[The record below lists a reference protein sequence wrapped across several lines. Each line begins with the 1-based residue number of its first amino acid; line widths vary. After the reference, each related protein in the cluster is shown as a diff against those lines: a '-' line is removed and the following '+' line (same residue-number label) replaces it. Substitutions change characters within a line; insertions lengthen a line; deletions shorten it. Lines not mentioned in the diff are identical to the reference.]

1 MSSNTILKNFTVLL
15 LLFCFVSCAFAVT
28 TEDSHAVSF
37 PSINVTFEPNDQSVI
52 VDSLPKTSADG
63 TITYRID
70 GYLNYGSERIETF
83 CYNPSF
89 YSYHIPEKQGYIF
102 NWADAE
108 FLLPC
113 SGQYTFTVYV
123 TAIVPNGGPEPT
135 FEKGPKQS
143 ITFYLQKKDESTN
156 WGPGLPVT
164 TVEAYDLGQIQ
175 GKDKTIV
182 KEEETYTWTIKGT
195 DITTVPDGNISLK
208 VTADPQTFQNEGVDT
223 FFGETLSEKF
233 NIEHEGEFG
242 FKATLSYKLGA
253 ENSGRYANLFY
264 VVGDGTFDFMESV
277 LIDENGVAN
286 FSFTHA
292 SDYIVAITDE
302 EYTGQELNPQPEE
315 PIVEEPVEEPTSD
328 ETSSGS
334 FPVIPIVAIAAVLLA
349 GAAVAGALKKKN

>member
-1 MSSNTILKNFTVLL
+1 MSFSIIFKKIAAVLL
-15 LLFCFVSCAFAVT
+15 MICFVFCTVALTAV
-28 TEDSHAVSF
+28 DSYAVSF
-37 PSINVTFEPNDQSVI
+37 PTLNVTFESNDQSVI
-52 VDSLPKTSADG
+52 VDGLPKTSADG
-63 TITYRID
+63 SISYRID

-83 CYNPSF
+83 CYNPNF
-89 YSYHIPEKQGYIF
+89 YEYHIPEKQGYIF

-113 SGQYTFTVYV
+113 SGEYTFTVYV

-143 ITFYLQKKDESTN
+143 ISFYLKKQDESTN
-156 WGPGLPVT
+156 WGPGLPST
-164 TVEAYDLGQIQ
+164 TVESYDLGQIK
-175 GKDKTIV
+175 GKDKKIV
-182 KEEETYTWTIKGT
+182 MEEDTYTWTILGT
-195 DITTVPDGNISLK
+195 DITSVPDNNLSLK
-208 VTADPQTFQNEGVDT
+208 VTADPETFQNEGVDL
-223 FFGETLSEKF
+223 FFGETVSEKF

-242 FKATLSYKLGA
+242 FKATLSYKLGS
-253 ENSGRYANLFY
+253 EHSGRYANLFY

-315 PIVEEPVEEPTSD
+315 PVIEEPVEEPTSD

-349 GAAVAGALKKKN
+349 GVAVAGALKKKN